1 MILENK
7 WRFLWDLKW
16 FKGFINTNTIV
27 CNTYYVCRGFLKI
40 YFNAIKN
47 TLNLSTAKNSS
58 TYLILNILNVFAHY
72 LCSNLVKSFIKIPKF
87 NAYEIKIA
95 FFPAI
100 EA

>member
-7 WRFLWDLKW
+7 WRFLWD
-16 FKGFINTNTIV
+16 FKALLTLTQS
-27 CNTYYVCRGFLKI
+27 YVCRGFLKI
-40 YFNAIKN
+40 NFNAIKN